1 MHLSLIEDAEEE
13 ADPFLRVRVYD
24 TVNINVLLVDEQPI
38 KEEEPTRDAAG
49 PIEFIDSS
57 EEQQILE
64 QLERD
69 AKREQEQ
76 QDKQVHV
83 QNYRN

>member
-1 MHLSLIEDAEEE
+1 MMHLSLKEDAEEE
-13 ADPFLRVRVYD
+13 TDPFLRVRVYD

-38 KEEEPTRDAAG
+38 KEENLTSDAAG

-76 QDKQVHV
+76 QDKEVC
-83 QNYRN
+83 RIMGI